1 MSTIIKLEKVS
12 KSFGEKKILKDINF
26 SVEEGQAFLILGKS
40 GAGKTVLLKHIIG
53 LIKPDKGKIYVDGAE
68 ITSLSRERL
77 DKIRLKFGIVFQSS
91 ALFDFLTVKENV
103 GFALYHHSDLTEAQ
117 IEKEISHALKM
128 VDLEGTQNLYPYQLS
143 GGMKK
148 RVAIARAII
157 YRPKIIIYDEPTTG
171 IDPVSVD
178 KIVSIIRD
186 LHERLSITT
195 LIVTHDLAVGFK
207 IADRCVF
214 ISEGRILFEGKK
226 ENFYRLDDERV
237 KKFIHAGL
245 FEFRNKEEK

>member
-1 MSTIIKLEKVS
+1 MSIIKLENVS
-12 KSFGEKKILKDINF
+12 KSFEGKKVLEDVNF
-26 SVEEGQAFLILGKS
+26 SVEEGQSFLILGKS

-53 LIKPDKGKIYVDGAE
+53 LIKPDKGKIYIDGAD

-77 DKIRLKFGIVFQSS
+77 DKVRLKFGIVFQSS

-103 GFALYHHSDLTEAQ
+103 GFALYHHSDLNYEQ
-117 IEKEISHALKM
+117 IEREVAYALEM
-128 VDLEGTQNLYPYQLS
+128 VGLGGTQNLYPYQLS

-171 IDPVSVD
+171 VDPISVD

-186 LHERLSITT
+186 LHKRLSITT
-195 LIVTHDLAVGFK
+195 LIVTHDLAVGFSL
-207 IADRCVF
+207 AEMCVF
-214 ISEGRILFEGKK
+214 ISEGRVLFKGKK
-226 ENFYRLDDERV
+226 EDFYKLDDEKI

-245 FEFRNKEEK
+245 FEFKSEVDR